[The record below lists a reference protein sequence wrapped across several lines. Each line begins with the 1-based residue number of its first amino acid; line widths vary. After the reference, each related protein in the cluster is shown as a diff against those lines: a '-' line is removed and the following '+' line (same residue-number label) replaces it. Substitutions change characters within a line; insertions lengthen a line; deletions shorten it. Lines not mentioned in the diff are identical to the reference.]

1 MPNQKISNFEAI
13 SFLIVLSISGV
24 VLSTSRI
31 LIKTCGAASLLNV
44 LFITLVAFVLTLIL
58 CLLSKNF
65 TGQSLLNIS
74 EFLGGKV
81 LKNII
86 GLLFI
91 IYITFR
97 VSTFLK
103 IISACL
109 QNVYYPMTHM
119 LFIIAIFCIAT
130 GIICSLKNNGLFKSN
145 AILLPIIFLSI
156 ILIFAGNS
164 KNFKYENIYPILG
177 NGIKATFITGSSN
190 VFAFCGLIYLFFLPP
205 KLKNPEKFT
214 KIALIYVILFGI
226 YLILIISNILLLY
239 SDALSNTDLFPI
251 YIAVRYI
258 EFGTFFQRLDAAFRF
273 LCVIGFIGVLCL
285 NTYILTDIIKD
296 MTNLKNSKPLI
307 FPCLLT
313 IFGIALSINKTSTLE
328 FLANNV
334 TKVSFITLSF
344 IIPFI
349 ILVSANIKKKSQEV
363 QRENCS

>member
-1 MPNQKISNFEAI
+1 MQNQKISNFEAI

-31 LIKTCGAASLLNV
+31 LIKNCGSASLLNV
-44 LFITLVAFVLTLIL
+44 LFITLIAFVLTLIL

-97 VSTFLK
+97 VSTFLR

-119 LFIIAIFCIAT
+119 IFIIAIFCIAT

-145 AILLPIIFLSI
+145 AILLPVIFLSI

-164 KNFKYENIYPILG
+164 KNFNYDNIYPILG

-190 VFAFCGLIYLFFLPP
+190 VFAFCGIIYLFFLPP

-214 KIALIYVILFGI
+214 KITLIYIIFFGL
-226 YLILIISNILLLY
+226 YLLLIISNIMLLY
-239 SDALSNTDLFPI
+239 SDAISNNELFPI

-258 EFGTFFQRLDAAFRF
+258 EFGTFFQRLDAAFLF
-273 LCVIGFIGVLCL
+273 LSVIGFTGVLCL

-296 MTNLKNSKPLI
+296 ITNIQNNKPLI
-307 FPCLLT
+307 LPCLLT
-313 IFGIALSINKTSTLE
+313 IFGLSLSISQSSTLE
-328 FLANNV
+328 FLADNV
-334 TKVSFITLSF
+334 TKISFIILAF

-349 ILVSANIKKKSQEV
+349 ILVSANIKKKFTGGKA
-363 QRENCS
+363 